1 MNCYISIYLKDGGTG
16 PSVAGMTWLAH
27 LRQIQAFADEF
38 SARHRRGER
47 CEVTIGAAEP
57 PAGGGIL
64 SDAAWRIAEG
74 IEVRF
79 GRGARAAQAARVGRR
94 RPAGFPFTAPARR

>member
-1 MNCYISIYLKDGGTG
+1 MNYSVSIYWTDIGAG
-16 PSVAGMTWLAH
+16 PSVASMIWLAH
-27 LRQIQAFADEF
+27 LRQIRAFADEF
-38 SARHRRGER
+38 AARHRRGER
-47 CEVTIGAAEP
+47 CAVTIGAAEP